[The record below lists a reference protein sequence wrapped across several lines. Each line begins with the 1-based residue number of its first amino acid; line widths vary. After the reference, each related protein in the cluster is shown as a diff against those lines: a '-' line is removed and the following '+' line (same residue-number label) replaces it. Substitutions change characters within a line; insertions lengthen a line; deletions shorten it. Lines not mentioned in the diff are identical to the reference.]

1 MVLPN
6 ATPAA
11 ATPTRRMIGKSGPAP
26 GNSKESPAK
35 SGYPNMP
42 KTKAPNREKIVDL
55 VSLLLKGESR
65 TIAELAQ
72 LTGMDRTTIYWW
84 LAALEEEGIISRH
97 VPETFPTQPHIFYS
111 NFRRME

>member
-1 MVLPN
+1 
-6 ATPAA
+6 
-11 ATPTRRMIGKSGPAP
+11 
-26 GNSKESPAK
+26 
-35 SGYPNMP
+35 MP

>member
-1 MVLPN
+1 M
-6 ATPAA
+6 T
-11 ATPTRRMIGKSGPAP
+11 K
-26 GNSKESPAK
+26 
-35 SGYPNMP
+35 Y
-42 KTKAPNREKIVDL
+42 KTSNREKIVDL
-55 VSLLLKGESR
+55 VGLLLKGERR

-97 VPETFPTQPHIFYS
+97 VPEIRAQPHVFYS